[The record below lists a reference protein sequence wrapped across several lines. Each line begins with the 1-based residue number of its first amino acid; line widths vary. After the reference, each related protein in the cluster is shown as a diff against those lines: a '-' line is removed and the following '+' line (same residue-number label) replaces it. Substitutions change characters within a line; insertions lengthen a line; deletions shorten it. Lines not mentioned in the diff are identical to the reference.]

1 MKKTLLLTILLTLGF
16 SVFAADDEAGAAAES
31 SAANAK
37 YSAVIDL
44 RASKIAQN
52 LGLSDTNT
60 LARVHD
66 IIMDQ
71 YRALNDWHNTN
82 DPKLK
87 AARHDA
93 AATASIRASLKSLHE
108 AYLSNLAGY
117 LSPDQIEKVK
127 DAMTYGK
134 VQFTFNGYCSQ
145 YSNLAETNRQA
156 ILRMLKDAREEAMDA
171 GSAKDKTAVFQRYKG
186 RINNYLSKQGIVP
199 DKQK

>member
-1 MKKTLLLTILLTLGF
+1 MKKTWLLTLFLTLGF
-16 SVFAADDEAGAAAES
+16 SVLAAGDAAGPATES

-37 YSAVIDL
+37 YRAVIDQ
-44 RASKIAQN
+44 RASKIVET
-52 LGLSDTNT
+52 LGLGDTNT
-60 LARVHD
+60 MARVHD
-66 IIMDQ
+66 IILGQ
-71 YRALNDWHNTN
+71 YRALNDWHGTN
-82 DPKLK
+82 DAKLK

-93 AATASIRASLKSLHE
+93 AATASLRATLKALHE
-108 AYLSNLAGY
+108 AYLSALAGY

-145 YSNLAETNRQA
+145 YSTLSETNKQA

-171 GSAKDKTAVFQRYKG
+171 GSAKDKTSVFQRYKG